1 MVKKAEEN
9 SQHNS
14 VSESKI
20 SQQKKLREKILS
32 IVNKKSNGKSQY
44 ISFYLIKLFEKNKFR
59 SLSKNEILQS
69 ITELY
74 SKNPKFFLTNN
85 KENFK
90 TKKSLCSTLVRMV
103 NKISSLSKKNNSY
116 KLNEKAAL
124 KYIKKYINTEEENL
138 SKTPYKIY
146 SRRNNQIKKESTT
159 EEDEEI
165 KIKQEDI
172 KIKEEE
178 KEENT
183 DVNNDATNI
192 NKDIKIKE
200 EKNENDFCHIVED
213 NISIEIE
220 EEKNN
225 INLFDIFNKKKL
237 YDDFYLYLA
246 EEGQFE
252 QLQEKIE
259 KFLEKYNNN
268 NIEENN
274 KFKVIEIISKII
286 NVKTKLDELSKYKK
300 EYENM
305 SLQLERKKIWI
316 QFFIEIFYVNIKTL
330 RNIQNRQNLFDI
342 LSEAKK
348 VYKSDKEKQNI
359 IFDKLIKNIKE
370 IRNLVMKSDKI
381 KNDIIKELEL
391 ITDYFKNNN
400 MKYNNIKE
408 FYELVENLLKGS
420 YSFII
425 REDITEDIIEKY
437 NKCVNCLEESL
448 NLDKN

>member
-1 MVKKAEEN
+1 MVKKTEDN
-9 SQHNS
+9 THHNS

-32 IVNKKSNGKSQY
+32 IVNKKSNVQSQY

-59 SLSKNEILQS
+59 SLSKNEIMQS

-74 SKNPKFFLTNN
+74 SKNPKFFWTNN

-90 TKKSLCSTLVRMV
+90 TRKSLCSTLIRMV
-103 NKISSLSKKNNSY
+103 NKISSLSKKYNTY

-124 KYIKKYINTEEENL
+124 KYIKKYIKAEEDTNMA
-138 SKTPYKIY
+138 KTPYKIY
-146 SRRNNQIKKESTT
+146 SRRNAQIKKESTT

-178 KEENT
+178 IN
-183 DVNNDATNI
+183 DINNQN
-192 NKDIKIKE
+192 NKIKE
-200 EKNENDFCHIVED
+200 EQKENDIYHIDDIED
-213 NISIEIE
+213 DISIEIQ

-225 INLFDIFNKKKL
+225 INILDIFTKKKL
-237 YDDFYLYLA
+237 YDDFYIYLA

-252 QLQEKIE
+252 LLQEKIE

-268 NIEENN
+268 KIEENN
-274 KFKVIEIISKII
+274 KFKIIEIINKIN
-286 NVKTKLDELSKYKK
+286 NVKTKLNELSKYKTQ
-300 EYENM
+300 YDNLT
-305 SLQLERKKIWI
+305 LQFEQKKIWI
-316 QFFIEIFYVNIKTL
+316 KFFLEIFYVNIKTL
-330 RNIQNRQNLFDI
+330 RKIQNHPNLFDI
-342 LSEAKK
+342 LSQVKM

-359 IFDKLIKNIKE
+359 IFDQLIKNIKE

-381 KNDIIKELEL
+381 KNDLIKELEL
-391 ITDYFKNNN
+391 ITDYFKKNN
-400 MKYNNIKE
+400 MKYNNINE
-408 FYELVENLLKGS
+408 FYELVENLVKGN
-420 YSFII
+420 YNFIQ
-425 REDITEDIIEKY
+425 REDISEDIIEKY
-437 NKCVNCLEESL
+437 NKCVNYLEESI

>member
-1 MVKKAEEN
+1 MAKKTEEN
-9 SQHNS
+9 TRHNS

-20 SQQKKLREKILS
+20 NLQKKLREKIIS
-32 IVNKKSNGKSQY
+32 IVNKKSNNKSQY

-59 SLSKNEILQS
+59 SLTKNEILQS

-116 KLNEKAAL
+116 KLNEKATL
-124 KYIKKYINTEEENL
+124 KYIKKYVKIEEN
-138 SKTPYKIY
+138 SPKTPYKIY
-146 SRRNNQIKKESTT
+146 SRKNNRIKKESITDD
-159 EEDEEI
+159 EDEI

-178 KEENT
+178 KEEN
-183 DVNNDATNI
+183 NIFNEMNNI
-192 NKDIKIKE
+192 NTKIKE
-200 EKNENDFCHIVED
+200 EKNENEIFQIDEN
-213 NISIEIE
+213 NISLDIE

-225 INLFDIFNKKKL
+225 INLFEIFNKKKL

-252 QLQEKIE
+252 QLQEKID

-268 NIEENN
+268 KIEENN
-274 KFKVIEIISKII
+274 KFKLIEIISKII
-286 NVKTKLDELSKYKK
+286 IVKSHLNELTKNKK
-300 EYENM
+300 EYEN
-305 SLQLERKKIWI
+305 SIAQIERKKIWI
-316 QFFIEIFYVNIKTL
+316 RFFLEIFYINIKTI
-330 RNIQNRQNLFDI
+330 RNMQHRSNLNDI
-342 LSEAKK
+342 LIEAKK
-348 VYKSDKEKQNI
+348 VYKSDKEKQNV
-359 IFDKLIKNIKE
+359 IFDMLIKNIKE

-381 KNDIIKELEL
+381 KNDIIKELES
-391 ITDYFKNNN
+391 ISDYFKNSDI
-400 MKYNNIKE
+400 KYKNLNE
-408 FYELVENLLKGS
+408 FYELVENLIKGR
-420 YSFII
+420 YSFIQ
-425 REDITEDIIEKY
+425 REDITEEIIEKY
-437 NKCVNCLEESL
+437 NKCVNYLEESL

>member
-1 MVKKAEEN
+1 MAKKTEEN
-9 SQHNS
+9 TRHNS

-20 SQQKKLREKILS
+20 NLQKKLREKIIS
-32 IVNKKSNGKSQY
+32 IVNKKSNNKSQY

-59 SLSKNEILQS
+59 SLTKNEILQS

-116 KLNEKAAL
+116 KLNEKATL
-124 KYIKKYINTEEENL
+124 KYIKKYVKIEEN
-138 SKTPYKIY
+138 SPKTPYKIY
-146 SRRNNQIKKESTT
+146 SRKNKRIKKESITDD
-159 EEDEEI
+159 EDEI

-178 KEENT
+178 KEEN
-183 DVNNDATNI
+183 NIFNEMNNI
-192 NKDIKIKE
+192 NTKIKE
-200 EKNENDFCHIVED
+200 EKNENEIFQIDEN
-213 NISIEIE
+213 NISLDIE

-225 INLFDIFNKKKL
+225 INLFEIFNKKKL

-252 QLQEKIE
+252 QLQEKID

-268 NIEENN
+268 KIEENN
-274 KFKVIEIISKII
+274 KFKLIEIISKII
-286 NVKTKLDELSKYKK
+286 IVKSHLNELTKNKK
-300 EYENM
+300 EYEN
-305 SLQLERKKIWI
+305 SIAQIDRKKIWI
-316 QFFIEIFYVNIKTL
+316 RFFLEIFYINIKTI
-330 RNIQNRQNLFDI
+330 RNMQHRSNLNDI
-342 LSEAKK
+342 LIEAKK
-348 VYKSDKEKQNI
+348 VYKSDKEKQNV
-359 IFDKLIKNIKE
+359 IFDMLIKNIKE

-381 KNDIIKELEL
+381 KNDIIKELES
-391 ITDYFKNNN
+391 ISDYFKNSDI
-400 MKYNNIKE
+400 KYKNLNE
-408 FYELVENLLKGS
+408 FYELVENLIKGR
-420 YSFII
+420 YSFIQ
-425 REDITEDIIEKY
+425 REDITEEIIEKY
-437 NKCVNCLEESL
+437 NKCVNYLEESL

>member
-1 MVKKAEEN
+1 MAKKTEEN
-9 SQHNS
+9 TRHNS

-20 SQQKKLREKILS
+20 NLQKKLREKIIS
-32 IVNKKSNGKSQY
+32 IVNKKSNNKSQY

-59 SLSKNEILQS
+59 TLTKNEILQS

-116 KLNEKAAL
+116 KLNEKATL
-124 KYIKKYINTEEENL
+124 KYIKKYVKIEEN
-138 SKTPYKIY
+138 SPKTPYKIY
-146 SRRNNQIKKESTT
+146 SRKNNRIKKESITDD
-159 EEDEEI
+159 EDEI

-178 KEENT
+178 KEEN
-183 DVNNDATNI
+183 NIFNEMNNI
-192 NKDIKIKE
+192 NTKIKE
-200 EKNENDFCHIVED
+200 EKNENEIFQIDEN
-213 NISIEIE
+213 NISLDIE

-225 INLFDIFNKKKL
+225 INLFEIFNKKKL

-252 QLQEKIE
+252 QLQEKID

-268 NIEENN
+268 KIEENN
-274 KFKVIEIISKII
+274 KFKLIEIISKII
-286 NVKTKLDELSKYKK
+286 IVKSHLNELTKNKK
-300 EYENM
+300 EYEN
-305 SLQLERKKIWI
+305 SIAQIERKKIWI
-316 QFFIEIFYVNIKTL
+316 RFFLEIFYINIKTI
-330 RNIQNRQNLFDI
+330 RNMQHRSNLNDI
-342 LSEAKK
+342 LIEAKK
-348 VYKSDKEKQNI
+348 VYKSDKEKQNV
-359 IFDKLIKNIKE
+359 IFDMLIKNIKE

-381 KNDIIKELEL
+381 KNDIIKELES
-391 ITDYFKNNN
+391 ISDYFKNSDI
-400 MKYNNIKE
+400 KYKNLNE
-408 FYELVENLLKGS
+408 FYELVENLIKGR
-420 YSFII
+420 YSFIQ
-425 REDITEDIIEKY
+425 REDITEEIIEKY
-437 NKCVNCLEESL
+437 NKCVNYLEESL

>member
-1 MVKKAEEN
+1 MAKKTEEN
-9 SQHNS
+9 TRHNS

-20 SQQKKLREKILS
+20 NLQKKLREKIIS
-32 IVNKKSNGKSQY
+32 IVNKKSNNKSQY

-59 SLSKNEILQS
+59 SLTKNEILQS

-116 KLNEKAAL
+116 KLNEKATL
-124 KYIKKYINTEEENL
+124 KYIKKYVKIEEN
-138 SKTPYKIY
+138 SPKTPYKIY
-146 SRRNNQIKKESTT
+146 SRKNNRIKKESITDD
-159 EEDEEI
+159 EDEI
-165 KIKQEDI
+165 IIKQEDI

-178 KEENT
+178 KEEN
-183 DVNNDATNI
+183 NIFNEMNNI
-192 NKDIKIKE
+192 NTKIKE
-200 EKNENDFCHIVED
+200 EKNENEIFQIDEN
-213 NISIEIE
+213 NISLDIE

-225 INLFDIFNKKKL
+225 INLFEIFNKKKL

-252 QLQEKIE
+252 QLQEKID

-268 NIEENN
+268 KIEENN
-274 KFKVIEIISKII
+274 KFKLIEIISKII
-286 NVKTKLDELSKYKK
+286 IVKSHLNELTKNKK
-300 EYENM
+300 EYEN
-305 SLQLERKKIWI
+305 SIDQIERKKIWI
-316 QFFIEIFYVNIKTL
+316 RFFLEIFYINIKTI
-330 RNIQNRQNLFDI
+330 RNMQHRSNLNDI
-342 LSEAKK
+342 LIEAKK

-359 IFDKLIKNIKE
+359 IFDMLIKKIKE

-381 KNDIIKELEL
+381 KNDIIKELES
-391 ITDYFKNNN
+391 ISDYFKNSDI
-400 MKYNNIKE
+400 KYKNLNE
-408 FYELVENLLKGS
+408 FYELVENLIKGR
-420 YSFII
+420 YSFIQ
-425 REDITEDIIEKY
+425 REDITEEIIEKY
-437 NKCVNCLEESL
+437 NKCVNYLEESL

>member
-1 MVKKAEEN
+1 MAKKTEEN
-9 SQHNS
+9 TRHNS

-20 SQQKKLREKILS
+20 NLQKKLREKIIS
-32 IVNKKSNGKSQY
+32 IVNKKSNNKSQY
-44 ISFYLIKLFEKNKFR
+44 ISFYLIKLFEKNKFGT
-59 SLSKNEILQS
+59 LTKNEIMQS

-116 KLNEKAAL
+116 KLNEKATL
-124 KYIKKYINTEEENL
+124 KYIKKYVKIEEN
-138 SKTPYKIY
+138 SPKTPYKIY
-146 SRRNNQIKKESTT
+146 SRKNNRIKKESITDD
-159 EEDEEI
+159 EDEI

-178 KEENT
+178 KEEN
-183 DVNNDATNI
+183 NIFNEMNNI
-192 NKDIKIKE
+192 NTKIKE
-200 EKNENDFCHIVED
+200 EKNENEIFQIDEN
-213 NISIEIE
+213 NISLDIE

-225 INLFDIFNKKKL
+225 INLFEIFNKKKL

-252 QLQEKIE
+252 QLQEKID

-268 NIEENN
+268 KIEENN
-274 KFKVIEIISKII
+274 KFKLIEIISKII
-286 NVKTKLDELSKYKK
+286 IVKSHLNELTKNKK
-300 EYENM
+300 EYEN
-305 SLQLERKKIWI
+305 SIAQIERKKIWI
-316 QFFIEIFYVNIKTL
+316 RFFLEIFYINIKTI
-330 RNIQNRQNLFDI
+330 RNMQHRSNLNDI
-342 LSEAKK
+342 LIEAKK
-348 VYKSDKEKQNI
+348 VYKSDKEKQNV
-359 IFDKLIKNIKE
+359 IFDMLIKNIKE

-381 KNDIIKELEL
+381 KNDIIKELES
-391 ITDYFKNNN
+391 ISDYFKNSDI
-400 MKYNNIKE
+400 KYKNLNE
-408 FYELVENLLKGS
+408 FYELVENLIKGR

-425 REDITEDIIEKY
+425 REDITEEIIEKY
-437 NKCVNCLEESL
+437 NKCVNYLEESL

>member
-1 MVKKAEEN
+1 MAKKTEEN
-9 SQHNS
+9 TRHNS

-20 SQQKKLREKILS
+20 NLQKKLREKIIS
-32 IVNKKSNGKSQY
+32 IVNKKSNNKSQY

-59 SLSKNEILQS
+59 SLTKNEILQS

-116 KLNEKAAL
+116 KLNEKATL
-124 KYIKKYINTEEENL
+124 KYIKKYVKIEEN
-138 SKTPYKIY
+138 SPKTPYKIY
-146 SRRNNQIKKESTT
+146 SRKNNRIKKESITDD
-159 EEDEEI
+159 EDEI

-178 KEENT
+178 KEEN
-183 DVNNDATNI
+183 NIFNEMNNI
-192 NKDIKIKE
+192 NTKIKE
-200 EKNENDFCHIVED
+200 EKNENEIFQIDEN
-213 NISIEIE
+213 NISLDIE

-225 INLFDIFNKKKL
+225 INLFEIFNKKKL

-252 QLQEKIE
+252 QLQEKID

-268 NIEENN
+268 KIEENN
-274 KFKVIEIISKII
+274 KFKLIEIISKII
-286 NVKTKLDELSKYKK
+286 IVKSHLNELTKNKK
-300 EYENM
+300 EYEN
-305 SLQLERKKIWI
+305 SIAQIERKKIWI
-316 QFFIEIFYVNIKTL
+316 RFFLEIFYINIKTITNMQH
-330 RNIQNRQNLFDI
+330 RSNLNDI
-342 LSEAKK
+342 FIEAKK
-348 VYKSDKEKQNI
+348 VYKSDKEKQNV
-359 IFDKLIKNIKE
+359 IFDMLIKNIKE

-381 KNDIIKELEL
+381 KNDIIKELES
-391 ITDYFKNNN
+391 ISDYFKNSDI
-400 MKYNNIKE
+400 KYKNLNE
-408 FYELVENLLKGS
+408 FYELVENLIKGR
-420 YSFII
+420 YSFIQ
-425 REDITEDIIEKY
+425 REDITEEIIEKY
-437 NKCVNCLEESL
+437 NKCVNYLEESL

>member
-1 MVKKAEEN
+1 MTKKTEEN
-9 SQHNS
+9 TRHNS

-20 SQQKKLREKILS
+20 NLQKKLREKIIS
-32 IVNKKSNGKSQY
+32 IVNKKSNNKSQY

-59 SLSKNEILQS
+59 SLTKNEILQS

-116 KLNEKAAL
+116 KLNEKATL
-124 KYIKKYINTEEENL
+124 KYIKKYVKIEEN
-138 SKTPYKIY
+138 SPKTPYKIY
-146 SRRNNQIKKESTT
+146 SRKNNRIKKESITDD
-159 EEDEEI
+159 EDEI

-178 KEENT
+178 KEEN
-183 DVNNDATNI
+183 NIFNEMNNI
-192 NKDIKIKE
+192 NTKIKE
-200 EKNENDFCHIVED
+200 EKNENEIFQIDEN
-213 NISIEIE
+213 NISLDIE

-225 INLFDIFNKKKL
+225 INLFEIFNKKKL

-252 QLQEKIE
+252 QLQEKID

-268 NIEENN
+268 KIEENN
-274 KFKVIEIISKII
+274 KFKLIEIISKII
-286 NVKTKLDELSKYKK
+286 IVKSHLNELTKNKK
-300 EYENM
+300 EYEN
-305 SLQLERKKIWI
+305 SIAQIERKKIWI
-316 QFFIEIFYVNIKTL
+316 RFFLEIFYINIKTI
-330 RNIQNRQNLFDI
+330 RNMQHRSNLNDI
-342 LSEAKK
+342 LIEAKK
-348 VYKSDKEKQNI
+348 VYKSDKEKQNV
-359 IFDKLIKNIKE
+359 IFDMLIKNIKE

-381 KNDIIKELEL
+381 KNDIIKELES
-391 ITDYFKNNN
+391 ISDYFKNSDI
-400 MKYNNIKE
+400 KYKNLNE
-408 FYELVENLLKGS
+408 FYELVENLIKGR
-420 YSFII
+420 YSFIQ
-425 REDITEDIIEKY
+425 REDITEEIIEKY
-437 NKCVNCLEESL
+437 NKCVNYLEESL

>member
-1 MVKKAEEN
+1 MAKKTEEN
-9 SQHNS
+9 TRHNS

-20 SQQKKLREKILS
+20 NLQKKLREKIIS
-32 IVNKKSNGKSQY
+32 IVNKKSNNKSQY

-59 SLSKNEILQS
+59 SLTKNEILQS

-116 KLNEKAAL
+116 KLNEKATL
-124 KYIKKYINTEEENL
+124 KYIKKYVKIEEN
-138 SKTPYKIY
+138 SPKTPYKIY
-146 SRRNNQIKKESTT
+146 SRKNNRIKKESITDD
-159 EEDEEI
+159 EDEI

-178 KEENT
+178 KEEN
-183 DVNNDATNI
+183 NIFNEMNNI
-192 NKDIKIKE
+192 NTKIKE
-200 EKNENDFCHIVED
+200 EKNENEIFQIDEN
-213 NISIEIE
+213 NISLDIE

-225 INLFDIFNKKKL
+225 INLFEIFNKKKL

-252 QLQEKIE
+252 QLQEKID

-268 NIEENN
+268 KIEENN
-274 KFKVIEIISKII
+274 KFKLIEIISKII
-286 NVKTKLDELSKYKK
+286 IVKSHLNELTKNKK
-300 EYENM
+300 EYEN
-305 SLQLERKKIWI
+305 SIAQIERKKIWI
-316 QFFIEIFYVNIKTL
+316 RFFLEIFYINIKTI
-330 RNIQNRQNLFDI
+330 RNMQHRSNLNDI
-342 LSEAKK
+342 LIEAKK
-348 VYKSDKEKQNI
+348 VYKSDKEKQNV
-359 IFDKLIKNIKE
+359 IFDMLIKNIKE

-381 KNDIIKELEL
+381 KNDVIKELES
-391 ITDYFKNNN
+391 ISDYFKNSDI
-400 MKYNNIKE
+400 KYKNLNE
-408 FYELVENLLKGS
+408 FYELVENLIKGR
-420 YSFII
+420 YSFIQ
-425 REDITEDIIEKY
+425 REDITEEIIEKY
-437 NKCVNCLEESL
+437 NKCVNYLEESL

>member
-1 MVKKAEEN
+1 MAKKTEEN
-9 SQHNS
+9 TRHNS

-20 SQQKKLREKILS
+20 NLQKKLREKIIS
-32 IVNKKSNGKSQY
+32 IVNKKSNNTSQY

-59 SLSKNEILQS
+59 TLTKNEILQS

-116 KLNEKAAL
+116 KLNEKATL
-124 KYIKKYINTEEENL
+124 KYIKKYVKIEEN
-138 SKTPYKIY
+138 SPKTPYKIY
-146 SRRNNQIKKESTT
+146 SRKNNRIKKESITDD
-159 EEDEEI
+159 EDEI

-178 KEENT
+178 KEEN
-183 DVNNDATNI
+183 NIFNEMNNI
-192 NKDIKIKE
+192 NTKIKE
-200 EKNENDFCHIVED
+200 EKNENEIFQIDEN
-213 NISIEIE
+213 NISLDIE

-225 INLFDIFNKKKL
+225 INLFEIFNKKKL

-252 QLQEKIE
+252 QLQEKID

-268 NIEENN
+268 KIEENN
-274 KFKVIEIISKII
+274 KFKLIEIISKII
-286 NVKTKLDELSKYKK
+286 IVKSHLNELTKNKK
-300 EYENM
+300 EYEN
-305 SLQLERKKIWI
+305 SIAQIERKKIWI
-316 QFFIEIFYVNIKTL
+316 RFFLEIFYINIKTI
-330 RNIQNRQNLFDI
+330 RNMQHRSNLNDI
-342 LSEAKK
+342 LIEAKK
-348 VYKSDKEKQNI
+348 VYKSDKEKQNV
-359 IFDKLIKNIKE
+359 IFDMLIKNIKE

-381 KNDIIKELEL
+381 KNDVIKELES
-391 ITDYFKNNN
+391 ISDYFKNSDI
-400 MKYNNIKE
+400 KYKNLNE
-408 FYELVENLLKGS
+408 FYELVENLIKGR
-420 YSFII
+420 YSFIQ
-425 REDITEDIIEKY
+425 REDITEEIIEKY
-437 NKCVNCLEESL
+437 NKCVNYLEESL

>member
-1 MVKKAEEN
+1 MAKKTEEN
-9 SQHNS
+9 TRHNS

-20 SQQKKLREKILS
+20 NLQKKLREKIIS
-32 IVNKKSNGKSQY
+32 IVNKKSNNKSQY

-59 SLSKNEILQS
+59 SLTKNEILQS

-116 KLNEKAAL
+116 KLNEKATL
-124 KYIKKYINTEEENL
+124 KYIKKYVKIEEN
-138 SKTPYKIY
+138 SPKTPYKIY
-146 SRRNNQIKKESTT
+146 SWKNNRIKKESIT
-159 EEDEEI
+159 DDGDEI

-178 KEENT
+178 KEEN
-183 DVNNDATNI
+183 NIFNEMNNI
-192 NKDIKIKE
+192 NTKIKE
-200 EKNENDFCHIVED
+200 EKNENEIFQIDEN
-213 NISIEIE
+213 NISLDIE

-225 INLFDIFNKKKL
+225 INLFEIFNKKKL

-252 QLQEKIE
+252 QLQEKID

-268 NIEENN
+268 KIEENN
-274 KFKVIEIISKII
+274 KFKLIEIISKII
-286 NVKTKLDELSKYKK
+286 IVKSHLNELTKNKK
-300 EYENM
+300 EYEN
-305 SLQLERKKIWI
+305 SIDQIERKKIWI
-316 QFFIEIFYVNIKTL
+316 RFFLEIFYINIKTI
-330 RNIQNRQNLFDI
+330 RNMQHRSNLNDI
-342 LSEAKK
+342 LIEAKK
-348 VYKSDKEKQNI
+348 VYKSDKEKQNV
-359 IFDKLIKNIKE
+359 IFDMLIKNIKE

-381 KNDIIKELEL
+381 KNDIIKELES
-391 ITDYFKNNN
+391 ISDYFKNSDI
-400 MKYNNIKE
+400 KYKNLNE
-408 FYELVENLLKGS
+408 FYELVENLIKGR
-420 YSFII
+420 YSFIQ
-425 REDITEDIIEKY
+425 REDITEEIIEKY
-437 NKCVNCLEESL
+437 NKCVNYLEESL

>member
-1 MVKKAEEN
+1 MAKKTEEN
-9 SQHNS
+9 TRHNS

-20 SQQKKLREKILS
+20 NLQKKLREKIIS
-32 IVNKKSNGKSQY
+32 IVNKKSNNKSQY
-44 ISFYLIKLFEKNKFR
+44 ISFYLIKLFEKNKFG
-59 SLSKNEILQS
+59 SLTKNEILQS

-116 KLNEKAAL
+116 KLNEKATL
-124 KYIKKYINTEEENL
+124 KYIKKYVKIEEN
-138 SKTPYKIY
+138 SPKTPYKIY
-146 SRRNNQIKKESTT
+146 SRKNNRIKKESITDD
-159 EEDEEI
+159 EDEI

-178 KEENT
+178 KEEN
-183 DVNNDATNI
+183 NIFNEMNNI
-192 NKDIKIKE
+192 NTKIKE
-200 EKNENDFCHIVED
+200 EKNENEIFQIDEN
-213 NISIEIE
+213 NISLDIE

-225 INLFDIFNKKKL
+225 INLFEIFNKKKL

-252 QLQEKIE
+252 QLQEKID

-268 NIEENN
+268 KIEENN
-274 KFKVIEIISKII
+274 KFKLIEIISKII
-286 NVKTKLDELSKYKK
+286 IVKSHINELTKNKK
-300 EYENM
+300 EYEN
-305 SLQLERKKIWI
+305 SIAQIERKKIWI
-316 QFFIEIFYVNIKTL
+316 RFFLEIFYINIKTI
-330 RNIQNRQNLFDI
+330 RNMQHRSNLNDI
-342 LSEAKK
+342 LIEAKK
-348 VYKSDKEKQNI
+348 VYKSDKEKQNV
-359 IFDKLIKNIKE
+359 IFDMLIKNIKE

-381 KNDIIKELEL
+381 KNDIIKELES
-391 ITDYFKNNN
+391 ISDYFKNSDI
-400 MKYNNIKE
+400 KYKNLNE
-408 FYELVENLLKGS
+408 FYELVENLIKGR

-425 REDITEDIIEKY
+425 REDITEEIIEKY
-437 NKCVNCLEESL
+437 NKCVNYLEESL